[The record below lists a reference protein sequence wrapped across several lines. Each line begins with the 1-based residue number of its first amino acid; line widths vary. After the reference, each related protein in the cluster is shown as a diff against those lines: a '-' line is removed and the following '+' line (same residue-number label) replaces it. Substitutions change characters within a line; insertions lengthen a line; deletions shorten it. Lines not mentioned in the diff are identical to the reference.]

1 MTLGRN
7 DKTLMPNKLPCG
19 LVDNDLIKIAYV
31 ELSHRYKKGESRYG
45 QCRYKKVIAT
55 TTNDET
61 FLMDDSFG

>member
-1 MTLGRN
+1 MMTLGRN

-45 QCRYKKVIAT
+45 Q
-55 TTNDET
+55 
-61 FLMDDSFG
+61 